1 MHAEISNCNAGGSLT
16 SILKGG
22 TSVSWNEAPR
32 SKLLGIT
39 ELKSSELPEIFAG
52 DSASAAGQRALLFM
66 MRALLIAMA

>member
-22 TSVSWNEAPR
+22 YHRTKTV
-32 SKLLGIT
+32 
-39 ELKSSELPEIFAG
+39 G
-52 DSASAAGQRALLFM
+52 DAEMFGGTSASAAGQRALLFM